1 MRKKSKE
8 LLDNLNK
15 ITQKPNRLERE
26 PTISHTN
33 KMYKSVIDSYEFPKS
48 YLKGPWIKEEEDGE
62 VDYWVAYDRIYG
74 GLSGERLVQKDGTEY
89 KGKLYKKRRLR
100 EGMNGQNFYQQVRVT
115 ADGRWF
121 DNGGMPIEAP
131 TKVEDEEEQESVG
144 FMHRELTDEEKAEQA
159 KWKTQQEM
167 ERLKKL
173 K

>member
-1 MRKKSKE
+1 
-8 LLDNLNK
+8 
-15 ITQKPNRLERE
+15 
-26 PTISHTN
+26 
-33 KMYKSVIDSYEFPKS
+33 MYKSVIDSYEFPKS

-131 TKVEDEEEQESVG
+131 TKVEEDEEQESVG

>member
-15 ITQKPNRLERE
+15 ITQKPNRFERE

-100 EGMNGQNFYQQVRVT
+100 EGMNGQNFYQQLRVT

-121 DNGGMPIEAP
+121 DNSGMPIEAP
-131 TKVEDEEEQESVG
+131 TKVEEEEEQDTIG
-144 FMHRELTDEEKAEQA
+144 FMNRELTDEEKAEQA
-159 KWKTQQEM
+159 KWKTRAESDM
-167 ERLKKL
+167 LKKL